1 MEGQRI
7 RIKLKAYEHA
17 MLDRTTD
24 DIVKTARRTG
34 ARVIGPIPLPTKR
47 SVYTVLRSPHVNKK
61 SREQFEIRIHKRLID
76 LTHTTQQTIDDLT
89 KLVLPEVCRYWPLP
103 LPVVALKMIVEL
115 LFSSNPSQIS
125 VSPMVA

>member
-1 MEGQRI
+1 MRYARAVERWAPVSSPRSSNNDERYIQVEGQRI

-24 DIVKTARRTG
+24 DIVRTARRTG
-34 ARVIGPIPLPTKR
+34 ARVIGPIPLPTRR

-61 SREQFEIRIHKRLID
+61 SREQFEMRIHKRLID

-89 KLVLPEVCRYWPLP
+89 KLVLPAGVDIEI
-103 LPVVALKMIVEL
+103 KT
-115 LFSSNPSQIS
+115 
-125 VSPMVA
+125 

>member
-1 MEGQRI
+1 MDGERI

-17 MLDRTTD
+17 MLDRTAD

-34 ARVIGPIPLPTKR
+34 AHVIGPIPLPTRR

-61 SREQFEIRIHKRLID
+61 SREQFEMRIHKRLID

-89 KLVLPEVCRYWPLP
+89 KLVLPAGVDIEI
-103 LPVVALKMIVEL
+103 KT
-115 LFSSNPSQIS
+115 
-125 VSPMVA
+125 